1 MENTLRHQQPYTDFS
16 RIIRVKSE
24 YIKEGQKIMDDK
36 KVARINELYHKSKAE
51 GLTPEELKEQQILRK
66 EYIDSF
72 KRNLRGQLNNISIKE
87 KDGSIT
93 NLGEKFGNKK
103 GH

>member
-72 KRNLRGQLNNISIKE
+72 KKKSARTAKQHFYKGKRRKYYE
-87 KDGSIT
+87 
-93 NLGEKFGNKK
+93 FG
-103 GH
+103 